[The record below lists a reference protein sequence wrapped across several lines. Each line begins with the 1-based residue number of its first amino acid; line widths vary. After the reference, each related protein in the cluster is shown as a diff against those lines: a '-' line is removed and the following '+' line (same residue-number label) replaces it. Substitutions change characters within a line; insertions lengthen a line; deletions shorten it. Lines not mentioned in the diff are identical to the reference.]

1 MVWALGAPTYI
12 YEFRMVSLSQ
22 IVEYCSIVKIS
33 QVSHVLDFLEFRRV
47 YL

>member
-1 MVWALGAPTYI
+1 MVKALGAPTYI
-12 YEFRMVSLSQ
+12 DQFRIVSLSKV
-22 IVEYCSIVKIS
+22 VEYSSLVKIS